1 MRQSLHQPLRVAR
14 TKARFNLPT
23 RLWRY
28 QQERFP
34 LVKHGLLIATF
45 SGCALCLSALLRG
58 AEDWPS
64 WQSVLT
70 AFGIVLLGFLQ
81 LRIADEHKDARNDA
95 RYRPERPVPRGLVTL
110 AELRTVGL
118 VTVLLQAALAFWL
131 EPWLLVG
138 LAVVWGYM
146 GLMWI
151 EFGVPAWLQ
160 AHPFTYLWSHMLIIP
175 LLDGLATA
183 CDWLPQGVHP
193 SAGLGWFLA
202 VSFCN
207 GIVIE
212 IGRKT
217 WAPMQ
222 ERIGVESYSSAWGI
236 PHAITVWLMA
246 LGLAF
251 GGALVVAW
259 QIDFFWPVLFTLSTM
274 AMLLSWQAYRFVHQ
288 PTPSGAHRLETLAGL
303 WVAGLY
309 LILGIVPLGVRLWL

>member
-1 MRQSLHQPLRVAR
+1 MRQTLDQPILAAGTSSRPRLLA
-14 TKARFNLPT
+14 

-34 LVKHGLLIATF
+34 LLKHGVLIATF

-58 AEDWPS
+58 AVAWPTWPS
-64 WQSVLT
+64 GVT
-70 AFGIVLLGFLQ
+70 AFVIVLLAFLQ
-81 LRIADEHKDARNDA
+81 LRIADEHKDALNDA
-95 RYRPERPVPRGLVTL
+95 RYRPARPVPRGLVTL
-110 AELRTVGL
+110 AELRAVGL
-118 VTVLLQAALAFWL
+118 VTVLMQAALALWL
-131 EPWLLVG
+131 QPWLLVG

-151 EFGVPAWLQ
+151 EFGAPAWLQ
-160 AHPFTYLWSHMLIIP
+160 ARPFTYLWSHMLIIP

-183 CDWLPQGVHP
+183 CDWLPQGAHP

-217 WAPMQ
+217 WAPIQ
-222 ERIGVESYSSAWGI
+222 ERAGVESYSSAWGVSR
-236 PHAITVWLMA
+236 AISIWLA
-246 LGLAF
+246 VLGLAF

-259 QIDFFWPVLFTLSTM
+259 QIDFFWPVLITLASLATWL
-274 AMLLSWQAYRFVHQ
+274 AWQAHRFSHQ
-288 PTPSGAHRLETLAGL
+288 PTPAGARQLENLAGL

-309 LILGIVPLGVRLWL
+309 LILGIVPLGVRLWF